1 MDIFLLILLF
11 AFSIVIGALVTYFLK
26 IKKLKFWY
34 VVLFAW
40 LASLLIYLCFKPFIS
55 EPILQDDS
63 FIQHIYLAVL
73 LSILEP
79 IHHVLGFVALL
90 VILFNKY
97 RRKQTKP

>member
-1 MDIFLLILLF
+1 MDILLLILLLVI
-11 AFSIVIGALVTYFLK
+11 SILIGVLTTYFLK

-40 LASLLIYLCFKPFIS
+40 LTSLVIYLAFKPFIP
-55 EPILQDDS
+55 EPILQDDI

-79 IHHVLGFVALL
+79 IHHVIGFVALL
-90 VILFNKY
+90 VILFKRFNK
-97 RRKQTKP
+97 KS